1 MIMKDLKTSIK
12 CSKVDNCSLT
22 LVLDKRTNKATD
34 VYPLAICFQIA
45 AKRYYYKLKDMDYQS
60 EKYFNDVCSVKGAK
74 SLLMPVRTEWQNVLE
89 GYREKVEKLS
99 QRQPLTLEL
108 IRTYLSGE
116 AMEEHH
122 ETSFIGVWKGI
133 IAKMKA
139 EDRVGTAEN
148 YQWALNSFQKY
159 AGDVRGFKVDK
170 NVINKW
176 NDAMQNGVYIDGVLT
191 GKIADATRG
200 MYLRTCRV
208 VWNECIRQGFL
219 TEDKYPFSNKDKTL
233 ISIPRGKRR
242 QQSYLSVDEM
252 TKLYQ
257 VFTEK
262 NYPDT
267 WDPAYKAR
275 AHESLGLFLAQYLC
289 NGFNLTDAGRLQ
301 YNRTYF
307 AEGGKA
313 FEFMRKKTSAR
324 SNDMSV
330 VIVPIIEPLQV
341 ILDEI
346 GAKPE
351 KDAYVFPQIFKGV
364 TDESQR
370 RKMTVQENSNIKD
383 RMIRICKDVLGWDK
397 VVSGTWARHS
407 FATNLKLAGVEEQY
421 ISESMAHSHGNDVTS
436 GYQDM
441 YPLEIRFRNNSKLL
455 NIGQKEEPINID
467 KLSKKEMKEL
477 LLKMMTEKGI

>member
-1 MIMKDLKTSIK
+1 MKDLKTSIK

-34 VYPLAICFQIA
+34 VYPLAICFQIS
-45 AKRYYYKLKDMDYQS
+45 AKRYYYKLNDMDYQS

-122 ETSFIGVWKGI
+122 ETSFIGVWEGI

-330 VIVPIIEPLQV
+330 VIVPIIKPLQV

-455 NIGQKEEPINID
+455 NIGQKEETINID

>member
-1 MIMKDLKTSIK
+1 MKDLKTSIK

-122 ETSFIGVWKGI
+122 ETSFIGVWEGI
-133 IAKMKA
+133 IAKMKS

-159 AGDVRGFKVDK
+159 AGDVSGFKVDK

-267 WDPAYKAR
+267 WDPAYKVR

-455 NIGQKEEPINID
+455 NIGQKEETINID

-477 LLKMMTEKGI
+477 LLKMMTEKGV

>member
-1 MIMKDLKTSIK
+1 MKDLKTSIK

-22 LVLDKRTNKATD
+22 LVLDKRTNKVTD
-34 VYPLAICFQIA
+34 VYPLAICFQIS

-122 ETSFIGVWKGI
+122 ETSFIGVWEGI

-455 NIGQKEEPINID
+455 NIGQKEETINID

>member
-1 MIMKDLKTSIK
+1 MKDLKTSIK

-89 GYREKVEKLS
+89 DYREKVEKLS

-122 ETSFIGVWKGI
+122 ETSFIGVWEGI
-133 IAKMKA
+133 IAKMKS

-262 NYPDT
+262 KYPDT

-455 NIGQKEEPINID
+455 NIGQKEETINID

>member
-122 ETSFIGVWKGI
+122 ETSFIGVWEGI

-252 TKLYQ
+252 TKLFQ

-421 ISESMAHSHGNDVTS
+421 ISESMAHSHGNDVTC

-455 NIGQKEEPINID
+455 NIGQKEESINID